1 MPKAAKCAQ
10 SAPHAKAVTVAANG
24 VIAGVIAGVNAQ
36 VKAAVS
42 VASALSAARAMPPMP
57 TRLNQ
62 LWA

>member
-24 VIAGVIAGVNAQ
+24 VIAGVNAQ

-42 VASALSAARAMPPMP
+42 VASDLSAARAMPPMP